1 MRIIMNE
8 FLQLIFALLEGV
20 LLGIFFFAGLWWTV
34 RKLNSSKQVPLLFLG
49 SMLLRTG
56 VVMLGFYFILGENW
70 QRLLA
75 GLLGFVIARII
86 ITRLTRIADQSKT
99 IVTESGS

>member
-1 MRIIMNE
+1 
-8 FLQLIFALLEGV
+8 
-20 LLGIFFFAGLWWTV
+20 
-34 RKLNSSKQVPLLFLG
+34 
-49 SMLLRTG
+49 LLRTG